1 MRRALVDYRQA
12 CEAAARNYLETSDRF
27 FLKRESI
34 GQAIDLTGRALD
46 RVIISLIEARVLAR
60 FHLVMEDGE
69 PSDIKV
75 YGIMPRALQ
84 YRGLAFMPRRGGG
97 YVLSEASSDVV
108 ACYVSQRD
116 AREDASQVRIRS
128 LLSSACDPVTAALF
142 PALRA
147 RQTRQTAT
155 SHVTA

>member
-116 AREDASQVRIRS
+116 ARDASQVRIRS

-147 RQTRQTAT
+147 RQGGT